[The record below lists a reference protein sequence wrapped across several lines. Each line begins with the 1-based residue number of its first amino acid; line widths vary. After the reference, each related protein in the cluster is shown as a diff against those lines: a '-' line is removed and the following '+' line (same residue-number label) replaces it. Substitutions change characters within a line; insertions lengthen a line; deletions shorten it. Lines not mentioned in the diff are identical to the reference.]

1 MPSWKSARR
10 SGAGLDPPPSQPHV
24 TAEMRDPYEIL
35 GLKRDADDAAIK
47 AAYRKLAKRHHPDL
61 HPGDARAAERFQELN
76 NANDLLSDPEKRARF
91 DRGEL
96 DAEGHEVPPRGA
108 FYRDFHPGPG
118 YERYA
123 SAQGDNTAGFTED
136 DIAAFF
142 ARHFNARG
150 EGANTRVPGAD
161 LHYALTLGFLEAAN
175 GTSRRVLLPDG
186 RALDV
191 KIPAGIEDGHTIRLK
206 GQGRPGLGGGPAG
219 AALIDVTVAPH
230 PFFRRVGDDVIV
242 DLPVTLQEAVL
253 GASVSVPTIKGH
265 VKLTIPA
272 GSGNGT
278 RLRLRGRGIR
288 EGHQFVEL
296 KVAVPPGEEPA
307 LADFLRGWTPAH
319 PFNPRA
325 GMEEP

>member
-1 MPSWKSARR
+1 
-10 SGAGLDPPPSQPHV
+10 
-24 TAEMRDPYEIL
+24 MRDPYEIL
-35 GLKRDADDAAIK
+35 GLDRTADEAAIK

-61 HPGDARAAERFQELN
+61 HPGDKKAADRFSELN

-96 DAEGHEVPPRGA
+96 DAEGHEVPPRGQ
-108 FYRDFHPGPG
+108 FYRDFRGGPG
-118 YERYA
+118 GGFGGGPGAERYA
-123 SAQGDNTAGFTED
+123 GTQGDSAGFTED

-150 EGANTRVPGAD
+150 EGANMHVPGAD
-161 LHYALTLGFLEAAN
+161 LQYALTLGFLEAAN

-191 KIPAGIEDGHTIRLK
+191 KIPAGIDDGHTIRLK
-206 GQGRPGLGGGPAG
+206 GQGRPGLGGGPPG
-219 AALIDVTVAPH
+219 DALIEVTVAPH
-230 PFFRRVGDDVIV
+230 PFFHRSGDDVIV
-242 DLPVTLQEAVL
+242 DLPVTLKEAVL

-265 VKLTIPA
+265 VKLTIPP
-272 GSGNGT
+272 GSGDGT

-288 EGHQFVEL
+288 EGHQYVEL
-296 KVAVPPGEEPA
+296 KVAIPPGQEPA
-307 LADFLRGWTPAH
+307 LAEFLRDWTPSH

>member
-1 MPSWKSARR
+1 
-10 SGAGLDPPPSQPHV
+10 
-24 TAEMRDPYEIL
+24 MRDPYEIL
-35 GLKRDADDAAIK
+35 GLQRGADEAAIK

-61 HPGDARAAERFQELN
+61 HPGDTKAAERFQELN
-76 NANDLLSDPEKRARF
+76 NANDLLSDPERRARF
-91 DRGEL
+91 DRGEI
-96 DAEGHEVPPRGA
+96 DAEGHEMPPPGG
-108 FYRDFHPGPG
+108 FYRDFRGGPG
-118 YERYA
+118 GERYA
-123 SAQGDNTAGFTED
+123 GSHQGANQGAAAGFTED

-142 ARHFNARG
+142 SRHFNNRG
-150 EGANTRVPGAD
+150 EGMRMPGED

-206 GQGRPGLGGGPAG
+206 GQGQPGIGGGPAG
-219 AALIDVTVAPH
+219 AALIEVAVAPH
-230 PFFRRVGDDVIV
+230 PYLRRAGDDVIIT
-242 DLPVTLQEAVL
+242 LPVTLQEAVL

-272 GSGNGT
+272 GSGDGSK
-278 RLRLRGRGIR
+278 LRLRGRGIR
-288 EGHQFVEL
+288 EGHQYVEL
-296 KVAVPPGEEPA
+296 KVAVPPADEPA
-307 LADFLRGWTPAH
+307 LAEFLRGWTPSQ

>member
-1 MPSWKSARR
+1 
-10 SGAGLDPPPSQPHV
+10 
-24 TAEMRDPYEIL
+24 MRDPYEIL
-35 GLKRDADDAAIK
+35 GLKRDASEAAIK

-61 HPGDARAAERFQELN
+61 HPGDAKAAERFQELT

-96 DAEGHEVPPRGA
+96 DAEGHEVPPRGP
-108 FYRDFHPGPG
+108 FYRDFQQGQG

-123 SAQGDNTAGFTED
+123 AAQGGDTAGFTED
-136 DIAAFF
+136 DISAFF

-150 EGANTRVPGAD
+150 EGANMRVPGAD
-161 LHYALTLGFLEAAN
+161 LHYALTLGFMEAAN

-191 KIPAGIEDGHTIRLK
+191 KIPAGMEDGHTIRLK
-206 GQGRPGLGGGPAG
+206 GQGRPGIGGGPPG
-219 AALIDVTVAPH
+219 DALIDVTVAPH
-230 PFFRRVGDDVIV
+230 PFFHRVGDDVIV

-253 GASVSVPTIKGH
+253 GGSVSVPTIKGH

-288 EGHQFVEL
+288 EGHQYVEL

-307 LADFLRGWTPAH
+307 LAEFLRGWKPAH

>member
-1 MPSWKSARR
+1 
-10 SGAGLDPPPSQPHV
+10 
-24 TAEMRDPYEIL
+24 MRDPYEIL
-35 GLKRDADDAAIK
+35 GLKRDADEAAIK

-61 HPGDARAAERFQELN
+61 HPGDKKAAERFSELN

-91 DRGEL
+91 DRGEI
-96 DAEGHEVPPRGA
+96 DAEGHEVPPRGP
-108 FYRDFHPGPG
+108 FYRDFQQGPE
-118 YERYA
+118 YERYGTA
-123 SAQGDNTAGFTED
+123 HGGESAGFTED
-136 DIAAFF
+136 DIAAFL

-150 EGANTRVPGAD
+150 EGANMRMPGGD
-161 LHYALTLGFLEAAN
+161 LRYALTLGFLEAAT
-175 GTSRRVLLPDG
+175 GTSRRVMLPDG

-191 KIPAGIEDGHTIRLK
+191 KIPAGIEDGHIIRLK
-206 GQGRPGLGGGPAG
+206 GQGRPGIGGGPPG
-219 AALIDVTVAPH
+219 AALIEVTVAPH

-253 GASVSVPTIKGH
+253 GASVSAPTIKGR
-265 VKLTIPA
+265 VKLTIPP
-272 GSGNGT
+272 GSGDGT

-288 EGHQFVEL
+288 QGHQYVEL
-296 KVAVPPGEEPA
+296 KVAVPPGDEPA